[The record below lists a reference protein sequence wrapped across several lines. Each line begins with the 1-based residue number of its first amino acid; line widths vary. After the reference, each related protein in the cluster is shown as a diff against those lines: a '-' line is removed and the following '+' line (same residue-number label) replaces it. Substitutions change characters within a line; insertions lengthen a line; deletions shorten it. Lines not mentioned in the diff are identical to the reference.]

1 MPCYVCDSIMIA
13 KLMTMVFHID
23 DMTIV
28 IKNVP
33 GYECPVCH
41 EQIMDKKTSKQV
53 MKILDEAKQKIL
65 ASKEE
70 KTTVEYVEVAA

>member
-1 MPCYVCDSIMIA
+1 MIA
-13 KLMTMVFHID
+13 KLMTMVFYID

-41 EQIMDKKTSKQV
+41 EQIMDRKTSKQV
-53 MKILDEAKQKIL
+53 IKILDEAKL
-65 ASKEE
+65 NKEE
-70 KTTVEYVEVAA
+70 KAIIEYIAA

>member
-1 MPCYVCDSIMIA
+1 MIA

-28 IKNVP
+28 IKNVS

-41 EQIMDKKTSKQV
+41 EQIMDRKTSKQV
-53 MKILDEAKQKIL
+53 IKILDEAKL
-65 ASKEE
+65 NKEE
-70 KTTVEYVEVAA
+70 KAIIEYIAA